1 LQCDFKS
8 IEYLQDAIKAIVKEQ
23 SKEKDSEE
31 YNYNWISWDGNKLM
45 RSIPELD
52 IKQTKSMKQEDIDL
66 LKTGNYTSITR
77 FDRPV
82 DRFENAKALMSK
94 NKMAVMIKT
103 DPYSLT
109 QDYNLLENTIY
120 LTPQK

>member
-1 LQCDFKS
+1 
-8 IEYLQDAIKAIVKEQ
+8 
-23 SKEKDSEE
+23 
-31 YNYNWISWDGNKLM
+31 M